1 MGDFAQ
7 GFQMVANISTLLWC
21 AFGTVLGI
29 ILGALPGLT
38 ATMGIALVIPISYS
52 ISNTATGIGLLLS
65 VYCGA
70 VCGASI
76 PAILL
81 GIPGNPNA
89 IATVTDGQLMTKK
102 GLAGQALGGA
112 VIASMIGGLGSE
124 ILLVFFSPLIAKA
137 TLAFG
142 PAEKTT
148 LALVG
153 LVIIASVSG
162 KDILKGLLMGALGF
176 VFAFLGT
183 DPISGACRMPFANA
197 LKKTVLAGGFDM
209 TSTLIGLYGVSQV
222 FAELANLSKP
232 QNTDVAT
239 NIGKVFPPFR
249 KVLSMWQIILASLG
263 IGTIIGAIPGTGAS
277 IAVFMAHD
285 SASKICDASNGKLDK
300 PGTGCLEGVFAPEVA
315 NNAVTGG
322 ALIPALS
329 LGIPGDSAT
338 AVLIG
343 ALMINGVTPG
353 FQLFSTNMPLVYSIF
368 ITLFIANVFMGVF
381 QLAGIRLY
389 PKVLL
394 ISQRILMP
402 IVLILSFIGSYALAG
417 ASIPKG
423 VFNVGTALFMG
434 LVGYSMKKNGYP
446 LAPVVLGFILGGMFE
461 ENFRKAV
468 KLGAGTMERFVTS
481 PICWVFTLL
490 AVVIVVSSVLK
501 NRKEAKA
508 KNA

>member
-1 MGDFAQ
+1 MSEFLQ
-7 GFQMVANISTLLWC
+7 GLSLVSHVSTLLWC
-21 AFGTVLGI
+21 AFGSVLGI

-38 ATMGIALVIPISYS
+38 ATMGIALVIPISYQLD
-52 ISNTATGIGLLLS
+52 TATGIGLLLS

-89 IATVTDGQLMTKK
+89 IATVEDGHLMMKK

-112 VIASMIGGLGSE
+112 VVASMLGGLGSE
-124 ILLVFFSPLIAKA
+124 VFLIFFSPLIARM

-153 LVIIASVSG
+153 IVIIAVVSG
-162 KDILKGLLMGALGF
+162 KNLLKGLLMGALGM
-176 VFAFLGT
+176 VFAFLGM
-183 DPISGACRMPFANA
+183 DPMSGAVRIPFASLLGKTPFAN
-197 LKKTVLAGGFDM
+197 GFDL

-222 FAELANLSKP
+222 FGELDSLRKP
-232 QNTDVAT
+232 QNTHVTT
-239 NIGKVFPPFR
+239 NIGKVFPPLR
-249 KVLSMWQIILASLG
+249 KVLQMWKITLSSLG
-263 IGTIIGAIPGTGAS
+263 IGTLIGAIPGTGAS
-277 IAVFMAHD
+277 IAVFMARNAAIGI
-285 SASKICDASNGKLDK
+285 SETSKGKLDI

-322 ALIPALS
+322 ALIPTLS

-353 FQLFSTNMPLVYSIF
+353 FALFSQNMPLVYSIF
-368 ITLFIANVFMGVF
+368 ITLFIANIFMGVF
-381 QLAGIRLY
+381 QLAGVRIY

-417 ASIPKG
+417 SSIAKG

-434 LVGYSMKKNGYP
+434 IVGNIMKKNQYP
-446 LAPVVLGFILGGMFE
+446 IAPIVLGLILGGLFE
-461 ENFRKAV
+461 DQFRRAM
-468 KLGAGTMERFVTS
+468 KLGAGTMSRFTSS

-490 AVVIVVSSVLK
+490 AVAIVVSTLMS
-501 NRKEAKA
+501 RKKTNHA
-508 KNA
+508 

>member
-1 MGDFAQ
+1 MGDFLQ
-7 GFQMVANISTLLWC
+7 GLSMVTNFSTVFWC
-21 AFGTVLGI
+21 AFGSVLGI

-38 ATMGIALVIPISYS
+38 ATMGVALVIPVSYNL
-52 ISNTATGIGLLLS
+52 SNTATGIGLLLS

-89 IATVTDGQLMTKK
+89 IATVEDGQLMTKK

-124 ILLVFFSPLIAKA
+124 IFLIFFSPLIARM

-153 LVIIASVSG
+153 LVIIAAVSS
-162 KDILKGLLMGALGF
+162 KNILKGLLMGALGF
-176 VFAFLGT
+176 VFAFIGK
-183 DPISGACRMPFANA
+183 DPVSGIVRIPFAD
-197 LKKTVLAGGFDM
+197 LLRQTPLANGFDM

-222 FAELANLSKP
+222 FSEIPNLKKT
-232 QNTDVAT
+232 QDRIVAS
-239 NIGKVFPPFR
+239 NIGSVFPPLR
-249 KVLSMWQIILASLG
+249 KIGQMWKIILSSLG
-263 IGTIIGAIPGTGAS
+263 IGTLVGAIPGTGAS
-277 IAVFMAHD
+277 IAVFMAKN
-285 SASKICDASNGKLDK
+285 AATGICDASKGKLEK

-353 FQLFSTNMPLVYSIF
+353 FALFSQNMPLVYSLF
-368 ITLFIANVFMGVF
+368 ITLTIANIFMGVF
-381 QLAGIRLY
+381 QLAGVKVY

-394 ISQRILMP
+394 ISQRLLMP

-417 ASIPKG
+417 SSVEKG
-423 VFNVGTALFMG
+423 LFNVGTALFMG
-434 LVGYSMKKNGYP
+434 LVGYAMKKNGYP
-446 LAPVVLGFILGGMFE
+446 LAPIVLGLILGGMFE
-461 ENFRKAV
+461 EQFRKAM
-468 KLGAGTMERFVTS
+468 KLGAGTMSRFVSS
-481 PICWVFTLL
+481 PICWVFFLISV
-490 AVVIVVSSVLK
+490 AIVVSTSVK
-501 NRKEAKA
+501 NRRENGK
-508 KNA
+508 